1 MTLLEKYGLFFML
14 LGSSTF
20 LDEGWRG
27 GLGVLILVGGW
38 IAFTFRQAAHLTPD
52 AADGA
57 IGSAKN
63 DLFDVEWVDDK
74 TIRLKP
80 HR

>member
-1 MTLLEKYGLFFML
+1 MFNDEELENIQIAIGVV
-14 LGSSTF
+14 
-20 LDEGWRG
+20 LDTWALTPEGIEKFKA
-27 GLGVLILVGGW
+27 LEVKVLALRE
-38 IAFTFRQAAHLTPD
+38 THLTQD

-57 IGSAKN
+57 MGSAKN

-74 TIRLKP
+74 TIRLRP